1 MLISFGVSGYRS
13 INEKVEINFD
23 VYKNQRIKGTK
34 YEPNYFLDR
43 KIKLAKSVVL
53 FGDNAAGKSNI
64 LRAIGSFKRIVA
76 RGINLD
82 IETKNINNK
91 SDKTSYE
98 TEFLIDNDIYEYNL
112 TLNKNGVVSEKLIKN
127 DTIIYDFKDNK
138 LTFEKH
144 PAIGDILS
152 VQSKEIILKKI
163 EDNKIP
169 EIDNFLQ
176 GCVVGSAESKIYR
189 TYRVLGAMLRNR
201 SSFSATIVP
210 FPTFAKDQIESNR
223 DIFLKILKILDK
235 SIENYIFSKI
245 DENRY
250 CMILKRDNRDFPVE
264 EESNGIKK
272 IISILPSLL
281 SEDKND
287 MIFVIDELDSSISTK
302 ALIRIL
308 NGVINSSEN
317 KKAQFILSSHNPM
330 IFDTSFLN
338 PSQIYI
344 VSKENCD
351 TKVTCLDQFEPRSDR
366 RKAYLNYLRG
376 DYE

>member
-13 INEKVEINFD
+13 INEKIEINFD

-53 FGDNAAGKSNI
+53 FGDNAVGKTNI
-64 LRAIGSFKRIVA
+64 LKAISSFRKIIA
-76 RGINLD
+76 RGIDLD
-82 IETKNINNK
+82 IVSKNINNK
-91 SDKTSYE
+91 SDRTSYVA
-98 TEFLIDNDIYEYNL
+98 EFLIDNDIYEYHL

-127 DTIIYDFKDNK
+127 DTVIYDFKDNK
-138 LTFEKH
+138 LTFERY
-144 PAIGDILS
+144 PDIGKILS

-169 EIDNFLQ
+169 EIDIFLQ
-176 GCVVGSAESKIYR
+176 GCVVRTAEIGIYKL
-189 TYRVLGAMLRNR
+189 LGAMLRNGNLFA
-201 SSFSATIVP
+201 SPVVQ
-210 FPTFAKDQIESNR
+210 FPALVKEQMENNY
-223 DIFLKILKILDK
+223 DIFLKILRFLDK
-235 SIENYIFSKI
+235 SIDDYVFSKI
-245 DENRY
+245 NEDRY
-250 CMILKRDNRDFPVE
+250 CMNLKRDNRDFPIE
-264 EESNGIKK
+264 EESSGIRK

-281 SEDKND
+281 SERKND
-287 MIFVIDELDSSISTK
+287 RVFVIDELDSSISTK
-302 ALIRIL
+302 ALMRIL
-308 NGVINSSEN
+308 NGVINSPDN
-317 KKAQFILSSHNPM
+317 NRAQFILSSHNPM
-330 IFDTSFLN
+330 IFDTSLLS

-351 TKVTCLDQFEPRSDR
+351 TKVKCLDQFEPRSDK

>member
-1 MLISFGVSGYRS
+1 MLISFSVSGYRS

-23 VYKNQRIKGTK
+23 VCKNQRIKGTK

-64 LRAIGSFKRIVA
+64 LEAINSLHNIISM
-76 RGINLD
+76 GIRL
-82 IETKNINNK
+82 EKEAQNINNK

-98 TEFLIDNDIYEYNL
+98 AEFLIENDTYEYNL

-152 VQSKEIILKKI
+152 VQSKETILKKI

-169 EIDNFLQ
+169 EIDIFLQ
-176 GCVVGSAESKIYR
+176 EHAIQATEDSVYRRISGILEVGFFTNQVA
-189 TYRVLGAMLRNR
+189 
-201 SSFSATIVP
+201 P
-210 FPTFAKDQIESNR
+210 FPTFAKNLIENHREAS
-223 DIFLKILKILDK
+223 LKILRILDK
-235 SIENYIFSKI
+235 SIDDFFFFEL
-245 DENRY
+245 DENRNF
-250 CMILKRDNRDFPVE
+250 MILKRGGKNFPIE
-264 EESNGIKK
+264 EESSGIKK

-281 SEDKND
+281 SERKRDRV
-287 MIFVIDELDSSISTK
+287 FVIDELDSSISTK
-302 ALIRIL
+302 ALMRIL
-308 NGVINSSEN
+308 NGVINSPEN

>member
-43 KIKLAKSVVL
+43 RIKLAKSVVL

-64 LRAIGSFKRIVA
+64 LEAIKSLHNIIS
-76 RGINLD
+76 RGIRL
-82 IETKNINNK
+82 EKEAQNINNK

-98 TEFLIDNDIYEYNL
+98 AEFLIKNDIYEYHL

-138 LTFEKH
+138 LTFEQYPEIEK
-144 PAIGDILS
+144 IFS
-152 VQSKEIILKKI
+152 VQSKETILKKI

-169 EIDNFLQ
+169 EIDIFQQEHAMREAEDSVYRLIGGILEVGFLTNKL
-176 GCVVGSAESKIYR
+176 A
-189 TYRVLGAMLRNR
+189 
-201 SSFSATIVP
+201 P
-210 FPTFAKDQIESNR
+210 FPNIAKELIENNR
-223 DIFLKILKILDK
+223 EASLKILRILDK
-235 SIENYIFSKI
+235 SIDDFFFYEL
-245 DENRY
+245 DENRNF
-250 CMILKRDNRDFPVE
+250 MILKRSGKNFAIE

-272 IISILPSLL
+272 IISILPSLS
-281 SEDKND
+281 SERKND

-302 ALIRIL
+302 ALMRIL
-308 NGVINSSEN
+308 NGVINSPDNN
-317 KKAQFILSSHNPM
+317 KSQFILSSHNPM
-330 IFDTSFLN
+330 IFDTSLLS

-351 TKVTCLDQFEPRSDR
+351 TKVKCLDQFEPRSDK

>member
-13 INEKVEINFD
+13 INEKIEINFD

-43 KIKLAKSVVL
+43 KIKLAKSIVL

-64 LRAIGSFKRIVA
+64 LEAINSLHDIISM
-76 RGINLD
+76 GIRL
-82 IETKNINNK
+82 EKEAQNINNK

-98 TEFLIDNDIYEYNL
+98 AEFLIENDIYEYHL

-138 LTFEKH
+138 LIFEKY
-144 PAIGDILS
+144 PEIEKILS
-152 VQSKEIILKKI
+152 VQSKETILKKI

-169 EIDNFLQ
+169 EIDTFQ
-176 GCVVGSAESKIYR
+176 QEHTTRAAEDHIYR
-189 TYRVLGAMLRNR
+189 LIGGILEVGFLT
-201 SSFSATIVP
+201 SQSAP
-210 FPTFAKDQIESNR
+210 FPNFAKDLIENHREAS
-223 DIFLKILKILDK
+223 LKILKILDK
-235 SIENYIFSKI
+235 SIDDYFFSTA
-245 DENRY
+245 DENRHF
-250 CMILKRDNRDFPVE
+250 MFFERGGKKFPIE
-264 EESNGIKK
+264 QESSGIKK

-281 SEDKND
+281 SERKND
-287 MIFVIDELDSSISTK
+287 RVFVIDELDSSISTK
-302 ALIRIL
+302 ALMRIL
-308 NGVINSSEN
+308 NGIINSPDN
-317 KKAQFILSSHNPM
+317 NRAQFILSSHNPM
-330 IFDTSFLN
+330 IFDTSLLN

-351 TKVTCLDQFEPRSDR
+351 TKVKCLDQFKPRSDT

>member
-64 LRAIGSFKRIVA
+64 LEAINSLHDIISM
-76 RGINLD
+76 GIRL
-82 IETKNINNK
+82 EKEAKNINNK

-98 TEFLIDNDIYEYNL
+98 AEFLIENDIYEYNL

-127 DTIIYDFKDNK
+127 DMVIYDFKDNK
-138 LTFEKH
+138 LMFERY
-144 PAIGDILS
+144 PDIGRILS
-152 VQSKEIILKKI
+152 VQSKETILKKI

-169 EIDNFLQ
+169 EIDAFQQEHTMRAAEDSVYRLIGGILEVGFLTGQ
-176 GCVVGSAESKIYR
+176 YA
-189 TYRVLGAMLRNR
+189 
-201 SSFSATIVP
+201 SFP
-210 FPTFAKDQIESNR
+210 DLAKKLIENHRETS
-223 DIFLKILKILDK
+223 LKILKILDK
-235 SIENYIFSKI
+235 SIDDFSFFELDK
-245 DENRY
+245 NTNF
-250 CMILKRDNRDFPVE
+250 MILKRGERNFSIE

-281 SEDKND
+281 SERKND
-287 MIFVIDELDSSISTK
+287 RVFVIDELDSSISTK
-302 ALIRIL
+302 ALMRIL
-308 NGVINSSEN
+308 NGIINSPDN
-317 KKAQFILSSHNPM
+317 NRVQFILSSHNPM
-330 IFDTSFLN
+330 IFDTSLLN

-351 TKVTCLDQFEPRSDR
+351 TKVKCLDQFEPRSDK